1 VRDCRGPLLD
11 VSGRGAVGSSDDGQ
25 ICPTDQGQIWYS
37 VSPWVPA
44 NSNMH
49 VADGCRGAPTAKS
62 EVAPGAGP
70 GDRQGRPQVLYFVLV
85 AHD

>member
-1 VRDCRGPLLD
+1 MYLEGGLWVA
-11 VSGRGAVGSSDDGQ
+11 VTTGRFARQTKDKFGTRYLPG
-25 ICPTDQGQIWYS
+25 
-37 VSPWVPA
+37 VPA